1 MLLMRLVRTVLLV
14 LFPVRARGVDAVPD
28 SPVILA
34 CNHMSLMDPLIV
46 VCTLR
51 RKVFFM
57 AKKELFVPPL
67 GAILRALGAF
77 PVERGAT
84 DLPAV
89 RRSIQVLREGKTFGI
104 FPQGKRTFKGGAAF
118 LSGVALIAAQSRVP
132 VVPVYID
139 RRARLFRP
147 VFIAFGAPVDLS
159 EMLKKPNSAALKTA
173 TGTIE
178 QAVYALAPAQNEC

>member
-1 MLLMRLVRTVLLV
+1 MLLVRLVQAAFLV
-14 LFPVRARGVDAVPD
+14 LFPIRASGADAVPGG
-28 SPVILA
+28 PVILA

-89 RRSIQVLREGKTFGI
+89 
-104 FPQGKRTFKGGAAF
+104 
-118 LSGVALIAAQSRVP
+118 
-132 VVPVYID
+132 
-139 RRARLFRP
+139 
-147 VFIAFGAPVDLS
+147 
-159 EMLKKPNSAALKTA
+159 
-173 TGTIE
+173 
-178 QAVYALAPAQNEC
+178 